1 MGGNSGRKKTPSA
14 WLFSGTGLLLKKSR
28 EKRENVPYFKKLV
41 KALHLEATAHH
52 EAGHAVAALY
62 HGLKFT
68 YVTII
73 PDEQQGSL
81 GHVKFR
87 GVDKSICERFEFGA
101 LTDRRRMDIER
112 HVITMLTAGAAEARF
127 RGRRDYVGAGK
138 DREDAAELARSWR
151 AGADLVLLKKYL
163 DYTQEVAMCFV
174 ADNRNWKNICAVA
187 AALLAHPCH
196 RLSQREVRAVLYGQP
211 TIVSETRRFTIPSL

>member
-1 MGGNSGRKKTPSA
+1 MGGNSGRKKKLSA
-14 WLFSGTGLLLKKSR
+14 KQ
-28 EKRENVPYFKKLV
+28 
-41 KALHLEATAHH
+41 LELQATAHH
-52 EAGHAVAALY
+52 EAGHVVAAL
-62 HGLKFT
+62 HNGLKFV

-73 PDEQQGSL
+73 SDEQQGSF
-81 GHVKFR
+81 GHVKIR
-87 GVDKSICERFEFGA
+87 GVDKSIYERFKFGA
-101 LTDRRRMDIER
+101 LTDRRRMDVER
-112 HVITMLTAGAAEARF
+112 HVVTMLTAGAAEARF

-211 TIVSETRRFTIPSL
+211 TIVSETRRFTIPPL

>member
-1 MGGNSGRKKTPSA
+1 MGGNSGRKMKLSA
-14 WLFSGTGLLLKKSR
+14 KQ
-28 EKRENVPYFKKLV
+28 
-41 KALHLEATAHH
+41 LELQATAHH
-52 EAGHAVAALY
+52 EAGHVVAAL
-62 HGLKFT
+62 HNGLKFV

-73 PDEQQGSL
+73 SDEYQGSF
-81 GHVKFR
+81 GHVKIR
-87 GVDKSICERFEFGA
+87 GVDKSIYERFKFGA
-101 LTDRRRMDIER
+101 LTDRRRMDVER
-112 HVITMLTAGAAEARF
+112 HVVTMLTAGAAEARF
-127 RGRRDYVGAGK
+127 RGRRNYGGARK
-138 DREDAAELARSWR
+138 DREDAAELVKSGR

-187 AALLAHPCH
+187 AALLAHPRH

>member
-14 WLFSGTGLLLKKSR
+14 WLFSGTGLWLKKSR
-28 EKRENVPYFKKLV
+28 EKRENNPYIKKLV
-41 KALHLEATAHH
+41 KALRLKGTAYH

-127 RGRRDYVGAGK
+127 RGRRNYGGARK
-138 DREDAAELARSWR
+138 DREDAAELVKSGR

-174 ADNRNWKNICAVA
+174 ADNRNWNNIRKVA
-187 AALLAHPCH
+187 AALLAHPRH
-196 RLSQREVRAVLYGQP
+196 RLSQPEVRAVLHGRP
-211 TIVSETRRFTIPSL
+211 IIVSKTRRTTTPPL

>member
-1 MGGNSGRKKTPSA
+1 MGGNSGRRA
-14 WLFSGTGLLLKKSR
+14 KKSAQQR
-28 EKRENVPYFKKLV
+28 ELEHKRKEEIRALMLRDPEDILAWAFKKARETETAFKRPEVL
-41 KALHLEATAHH
+41 AAAHH
-52 EAGHAVAALY
+52 EAGHVVAAMHY
-62 HGLKFT
+62 ELKFT

-127 RGRRDYVGAGK
+127 WNRRDYVGAGK
-138 DREDAAELARSWR
+138 DREDAAELARSR
-151 AGADLVLLKKYL
+151 RVGGANLVPLEKYL

-174 ADNRNWKNICAVA
+174 ADNRNWNNIHAVA
-187 AALLAHPCH
+187 KMLLGHPQH
-196 RLSQREVRAVLYGQP
+196 TLSQREVRTVM
-211 TIVSETRRFTIPSL
+211 IK

>member
-14 WLFSGTGLLLKKSR
+14 WLFSGTGLLLKRSR
-28 EKRENVPYFKKLV
+28 EKRESNPYIKKLV
-41 KALHLEATAHH
+41 KALRLKGTAYH

-127 RGRRDYVGAGK
+127 WNRRDYVGAGK
-138 DREDAAELARSWR
+138 DREDAAELARSR
-151 AGADLVLLKKYL
+151 RVGGANLVPLEKYL

-174 ADNRNWKNICAVA
+174 ADNRNWNNIHAVA
-187 AALLAHPCH
+187 KMLLGHPQH
-196 RLSQREVRAVLYGQP
+196 TLSQREVRAVM
-211 TIVSETRRFTIPSL
+211 IK

>member
-14 WLFSGTGLLLKKSR
+14 KDAAG
-28 EKRENVPYFKKLV
+28 NVPYFKKLA
-41 KALHLEATAHH
+41 KSLRLEATAHH
-52 EAGHAVAALY
+52 EAGHAVAAL
-62 HGLKFT
+62 HHELKFT

-138 DREDAAELARSWR
+138 DREDAAGLAGSRR

-187 AALLAHPCH
+187 AALLAHPRH
-196 RLSQREVRAVLYGQP
+196 RLSQREVRTVM
-211 TIVSETRRFTIPSL
+211 IK